1 MTRPYTGFDAVAKGT
16 KPGLKDLVDIICF
29 LNQGKI
35 ADLGTWTRRD
45 ARGKPGIPSI
55 HGTGRAADLGWFDR
69 KDGERLIDWLVTNAD
84 TLGLELL
91 IDYHPR
97 PFGRAWRCDRHKFKA
112 YLKRTV
118 AGAPGGHWIHIEI
131 SPEMAKNGKAMEA
144 AIKKALG
151 A

>member
-1 MTRPYTGFDAVAKGT
+1 MRPYTGFDVVARGT
-16 KPGLKDLVDIICF
+16 GPGLKSLVDIICF
-29 LNQGKI
+29 LNHGKI

-45 ARGKPGIPSI
+45 ARGKPGVPSI

-69 KDGERLIDWLVTNAD
+69 KDGERIIDWLITNSD

-97 PFGRAWRCDRHKFKA
+97 PFGRAWRCDRNKFKT
-112 YLKRTV
+112 YLKKTV
-118 AGAPGGHWIHIEI
+118 AGAPGGRWIHIEI
-131 SPEMAKNGKAMEA
+131 SPTLANSRATMDA
-144 AIKKALG
+144 AILKALG